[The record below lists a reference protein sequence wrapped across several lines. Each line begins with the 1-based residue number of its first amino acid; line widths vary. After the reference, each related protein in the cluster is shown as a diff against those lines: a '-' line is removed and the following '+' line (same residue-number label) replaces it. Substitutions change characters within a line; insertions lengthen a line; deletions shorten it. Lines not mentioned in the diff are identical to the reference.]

1 MFLNKA
7 VLPARR
13 PGIRD
18 FLGQKKL
25 FIQQPVNGG
34 DMGSLYRFNP
44 GNRSG
49 GNDVM
54 RMNQIILIQPIKPMP
69 FQTHIAQ
76 SPESGPKAPIP
87 EAPGQNSP
95 S

>member
-54 RMNQIILIQPIKPMP
+54 RMNQIILIQADQADAISNTYRSISRKR
-69 FQTHIAQ
+69 AQ
-76 SPESGPKAPIP
+76 GSNSGSSWSK
-87 EAPGQNSP
+87 
-95 S
+95 